1 MAAVAAPCVR
11 PWLSL
16 LSLLLIKSF
25 SILADKLTL
34 GKTSSKL
41 NEVVEPALSI
51 GCHKLPLISDIL

>member
-1 MAAVAAPCVR
+1 MIASTLNS
-11 PWLSL
+11 LSL

-34 GKTSSKL
+34 GKASSEL

-51 GCHKLPLISDIL
+51 GCHKLPLTFDML